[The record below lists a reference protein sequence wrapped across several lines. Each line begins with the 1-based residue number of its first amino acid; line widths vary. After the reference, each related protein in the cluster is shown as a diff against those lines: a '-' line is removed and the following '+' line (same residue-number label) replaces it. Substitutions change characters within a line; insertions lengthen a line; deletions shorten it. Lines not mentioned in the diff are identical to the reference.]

1 MNMILK
7 HVYWSLDIFFKREE
21 IRTCS
26 RYVNQKVDEG
36 IQRLLLT
43 SISLLISVFLFQFLH
58 TCTVM
63 MFSPKSGRG
72 VTLDSSIFI
81 YMFPAR

>member
-1 MNMILK
+1 MCIV
-7 HVYWSLDIFFKREE
+7 HWIFFFKREE

-43 SISLLISVFLFQFLH
+43 SISLLISVLVFLFQFLH

-63 MFSPKSGRG
+63 MVFPKSGGGGTPR
-72 VTLDSSIFI
+72 
-81 YMFPAR
+81 

>member
-1 MNMILK
+1 MCIV
-7 HVYWSLDIFFKREE
+7 HWIFFFKREE

-43 SISLLISVFLFQFLH
+43 SISLLISVLVFLFQFLH

-63 MFSPKSGRG
+63 MVFPKSGG
-72 VTLDSSIFI
+72 GGYS
-81 YMFPAR
+81 

>member
-1 MNMILK
+1 MK
-7 HVYWSLDIFFKREE
+7 HECDIKACVLFTEYFFLKREE

-63 MFSPKSGRG
+63 MFSPKSGGGGTPR
-72 VTLDSSIFI
+72 
-81 YMFPAR
+81 